1 MIRRITCAGLNSG
14 MGSFHRR
21 SSLSELPIRLA
32 TANGEGLMDHSPIL
46 PMGTGIV
53 IEGYEISVVEDTG
66 SDPRPKGLKCKRR
79 E

>member
-1 MIRRITCAGLNSG
+1 MRRISLAGSNSG
-14 MGSFHRR
+14 MGSLHRCP
-21 SSLSELPIRLA
+21 SLSELPTILA
-32 TANGEGLMDHSPIL
+32 TGNGEGPMDHSPMI
-46 PMGTGIV
+46 PMGAGIV